1 MVCADNSNI
10 LGDCR
15 HDYRSLASPPSV
27 KIGSIGRAKIQI
39 NQSANPANSN
49 LYHPISLTIT
59 IVFIHVIQNIFMY
72 MKKLYKSKIVTY
84 KENKD
89 KTITLVLTENGKEKI
104 LIYDLDSIKLQQ
116 QDKWDGLWR
125 IVIFDVPERFK
136 KGRNALSSKLKQ
148 LGLHPL
154 QKSVFIYP
162 YECKDEIDFI
172 VEFFKLKPYVRFIL
186 AKETDIDLDLKYKFK
201 LKTI

>member
-1 MVCADNSNI
+1 MKKRNKSKNLPRLKIGPIGQKI
-10 LGDCR
+10 LLLMSAGLTLSLTRRPDQYFKIVENTY
-15 HDYRSLASPPSV
+15 HEWKKINNRSLHAA
-27 KIGSIGRAKIQI
+27 I
-39 NQSANPANSN
+39 
-49 LYHPISLTIT
+49 
-59 IVFIHVIQNIFMY
+59 
-72 MKKLYKSKIVTY
+72 KKLYQSKMVVY
-84 KENKD
+84 RENND

-104 LIYDLDSIKLQQ
+104 LIYDLDNIKLQQ

-148 LGLHPL
+148 LGLYPL

-162 YECKDEIDFI
+162 YECKDEVDFI
-172 VEFFKLKPYVRFIL
+172 VEFFRLKPYVRFIL

-201 LKTI
+201 LKTN

>member
-1 MVCADNSNI
+1 
-10 LGDCR
+10 
-15 HDYRSLASPPSV
+15 
-27 KIGSIGRAKIQI
+27 
-39 NQSANPANSN
+39 
-49 LYHPISLTIT
+49 
-59 IVFIHVIQNIFMY
+59 
-72 MKKLYKSKIVTY
+72 MKKLNKSKNLPRLKIGPIGQKILLLMSAGLTLSLTRRPDQYFKIVENTYHEWQKINNRSLHAAIKKLYQSKIVTY

-89 KTITLVLTENGKEKI
+89 KTITLVLTENGKEKT

-148 LGLHPL
+148 LGLYPL

-172 VEFFKLKPYVRFIL
+172 VEF
-186 AKETDIDLDLKYKFK
+186 LD
-201 LKTI
+201 